1 MIAKQE
7 NLSNGSFTIVE
18 NEVLKDETLS
28 IGARMFYAL
37 ARSFSSDWNIN
48 IKHFSKLMGV
58 SENSV
63 RKFRNELVNAGILGY
78 RQLRDEKGRLTQENL
93 YAFKSFEIVSVDEM
107 ELENNQVESMQEN
120 LEKQA
125 LDSTLSLSETE
136 SAESQSAANGQSYPF
151 NKISVCGKFE
161 DIIILNK
168 LNNINSNLEAHKNL
182 SALKAKE
189 TAQENP
195 TQQSALDSSQEK
207 PKTTLRPKR
216 LFFVVQESLRQFS
229 DYGKLELREY
239 KQKLPM
245 ENYSEAEQEAF
256 KDFIK
261 YRKERGFLARSTIDS
276 IVKDFEKLKE
286 AKADLRACVDLCINR
301 GWSGLLK
308 AQEAILRYES
318 YKQKPQSPSRFYT
331 PLKPNPLDRLKA

>member
-1 MIAKQE
+1 MITKQE

-93 YAFKSFEIVSVDEM
+93 YAFKSFEVLSVDEIESD
-107 ELENNQVESMQEN
+107 ELESTQN
-120 LEKQA
+120 LSA
-125 LDSTLSLSETE
+125 DSTLSLSETE
-136 SAESQSAANGQSYPF
+136 RAESQSAVNRQSYPL
-151 NKISVCGKFE
+151 NKKSVCGKFE

-168 LNNINSNLEAHKNL
+168 LNNTNSNLEAHKNL

-189 TAQENP
+189 SAQENP
-195 TQQSALDSSQEK
+195 TQQTALDSSQEK

-308 AQEAILRYES
+308 AQEAILRYER